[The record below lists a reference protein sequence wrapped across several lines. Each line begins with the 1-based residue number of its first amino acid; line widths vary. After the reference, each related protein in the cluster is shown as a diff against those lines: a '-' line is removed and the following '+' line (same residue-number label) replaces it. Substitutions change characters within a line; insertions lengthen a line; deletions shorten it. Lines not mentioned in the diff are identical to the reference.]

1 MLEKFQIYL
10 SQILDWSKRIHLVS
24 KGDATPERIL
34 RHFVDSLSIFK
45 IIDLPKDANL
55 LDLGAGAG
63 FPSIPIRIV
72 RDDISLSLIESI
84 RKKSLFLQK
93 LVKNLKLKDVSIL
106 NKRAEELMDAPFY
119 KEKFDIATAKAMGRL
134 KETIRLTA
142 PFLKK
147 KGLLVAYKGERI
159 DKEIKEIE
167 EKDFLIKKKILV
179 KIPGF
184 DLKRKV
190 VVIEK
195 IGSTDWSTDE
205 TD

>member
-1 MLEKFQIYL
+1 MTLL
-10 SQILDWSKRIHLVS
+10 LDWNKRIHLVS

-34 RHFVDSLSIFK
+34 RHFMDSLTIFRAIEIPQRAK
-45 IIDLPKDANL
+45 L
-55 LDLGAGAG
+55 LDIGAGPG
-63 FPSIPIRIV
+63 FPSIPIKVV
-72 RDDISLSLIESI
+72 RDDVSLSLIESI

-93 LVKNLKLKDVSIL
+93 LVKNLKLKDVSVL

-134 KETIRLTA
+134 KETIKLTA

-195 IGSTDWSTDE
+195 IGSTDE